1 MTYQRVIPRD
11 LFNEANLL
19 KCYGQLWLKL
29 EMYGNQGASLE
40 HYGNFFITE
49 QDSDDGSLSIYNI
62 RLIIGSETFRLR
74 RPLNS
79 REPWPLYC
87 YLQEAAEELAIFT
100 DDGELTE
107 EFLALL
113 PNIRNA

>member
-29 EMYGNQGASLE
+29 ECWPDAAVQLK
-40 HYGNFFITE
+40 HYGSRFIIE
-49 QDSDDGSLSIYNI
+49 QNLGDGSLIICNI
-62 RLIIGSETFRLR
+62 RLIIGNKTLQLR

-87 YLQEAAEELAIFT
+87 DVADPVEPYEVAIFT
-100 DDGELTE
+100 DDGELSD
-107 EFLALL
+107 EFKALL
-113 PNIRNA
+113 TAL